1 MEAIVATVVA
11 VLAVIGLAHT
21 FGLGHGFI
29 DGFSASRAALGEAQ
43 RRMEW
48 LAAYSDSAD
57 LFTNGYHPAS
67 PIPLNVPGVVQ
78 GSVRWR
84 VEPYDDPITGAITDD
99 MRRVTMFVVYRTM
112 STQDTVSVV
121 RLFQNP

>member
-48 LAAYSDSAD
+48 LAMYADSSA
-57 LFTNGYHPAS
+57 LFTVGDHPAS
-67 PIPLNVPGVVQ
+67 PIPFSVPGVTQ
-78 GSVRWR
+78 GTIRWH
-84 VEPYDDPITGAITDD
+84 VDSYDDPITGGITDD
-99 MRRVTMFVVYRTM
+99 LRRVTVSVSYRTM
-112 STQDTVSVV
+112 STTDTASVV
-121 RLFQNP
+121 RLFQKR

>member
-48 LAAYSDSAD
+48 LAAYSDSVE
-57 LFTNGYHPAS
+57 LFTTGYHPAS
-67 PIPLNVPGVVQ
+67 PIALDIPGVVR

-84 VEPYDDPITGAITDD
+84 VEPYDDPITGSVTDD